1 MIPTFSSAVSIVCL
15 GYNLDKSGT
24 EPAKDQ
30 KVKDQLPTSRSIM
43 ASDLTRF
50 LKETDAIAAHRLLE
64 AVCLPRPATAVKR
77 HPLLELK
84 SETNPQELTS
94 FLSQV
99 SQEAEESAAAQQK
112 RNPVL
117 LVENVA
123 DLNGIHDT
131 SPYTTDAMK
140 TLTFFKI
147 VVVFAIY
154 Y

>member
-30 KVKDQLPTSRSIM
+30 KVKDELPTSRSIM

-94 FLSQV
+94 FLSQ
-99 SQEAEESAAAQQK
+99 EAEESAAALRK

-140 TLTFFKI
+140 MLTFF
-147 VVVFAIY
+147 F
-154 Y
+154 